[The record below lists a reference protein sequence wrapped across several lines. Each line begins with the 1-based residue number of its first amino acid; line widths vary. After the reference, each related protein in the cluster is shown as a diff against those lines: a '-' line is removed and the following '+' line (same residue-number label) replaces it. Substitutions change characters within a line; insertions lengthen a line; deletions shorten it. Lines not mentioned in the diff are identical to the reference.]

1 MDNLG
6 IVFPGQGSQYVG
18 MGREL
23 YEGFKETRETF
34 AEAEE
39 ALNTDLARLCF
50 EGPQDVLDLTPNTQT
65 AVLTVDL
72 PSTGYL
78 KRKQV

>member
-23 YEGFKETRETF
+23 YEGFHGVRDIFDQAAK
-34 AEAEE
+34 
-39 ALNTDLARLCF
+39 ALNTDIASLCF
-50 EGPQDVLDLTPNTQT
+50 EGPQDALDLTPNTQT
-65 AVLTVDL
+65 AVLTVAVAL
-72 PSTGYL
+72 
-78 KRKQV
+78 